1 MIDTTKT
8 STTESSSSDE
18 SKKVTSQNQTLS
30 KAERNKENGREIDG
44 IIDRWNKMSSKSSG
58 AKSMTSS
65 ITIPMSN
72 SGKESSDCRSFVHAT
87 LKSPLISISGDSSVT
102 LSNDSYHLSDNFDD
116 ETAPDI
122 TYVTK
127 VGKDMYWSVI

>member
-8 STTESSSSDE
+8 STTGSSSSDE

-72 SGKESSDCRSFVHAT
+72 SGKESSDLSCQSVGHAT

-127 VGKDMYWSVI
+127 VG